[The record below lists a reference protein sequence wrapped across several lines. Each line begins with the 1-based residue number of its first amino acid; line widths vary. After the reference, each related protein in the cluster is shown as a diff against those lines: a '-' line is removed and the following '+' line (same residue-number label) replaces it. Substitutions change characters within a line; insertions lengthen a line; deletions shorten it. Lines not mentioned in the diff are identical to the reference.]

1 MFRRFAL
8 YCVPG
13 TDLGVLLHVALGDK
27 SNDLSFT
34 SEETEA

>member
-1 MFRRFAL
+1 MFRWFAL

-13 TDLGVLLHVALGDK
+13 TGLGVLLPVALGGK

-34 SEETEA
+34 SEDTEA